1 MWFAVL
7 TLVVG
12 SAWMAG
18 CASSSAA
25 NGRVS
30 VVGSFYPLAWA
41 AERIGGDR
49 VDVTDLTPPGV
60 EAHDTNLSA
69 RQILTIDEADLV
81 LILGDD
87 GFQPQVED
95 AARRSSGTVVEVTRG
110 IALLPSQ
117 EAGLSGDPHV
127 WLDPALMVR

>member
-1 MWFAVL
+1 MVTRTWFAVL

-12 SAWMAG
+12 AGWMTG
-18 CASSSAA
+18 CTSSSAA
-25 NGRVS
+25 NGKVS

-41 AERIGGDR
+41 AERVGGDR
-49 VDVTDLTPPGV
+49 VEVTDLTPPGV
-60 EAHDTNLSA
+60 EAHDTSLSA

-81 LILGDD
+81 LILGNI

-95 AARRSSGTVVEVTRG
+95 AAKQAPGTVVEVTKG
-110 IALLPSQ
+110 ITLRPAQ

-127 WLDPALMVR
+127 WLDP